1 MNLSIITKAA
11 SFGFAAVMTLSI
23 LASLDALASSEQQQA
38 AVAAANAING
48 QAAAAHC
55 AAKV

>member
-23 LASLDALASSEQQQA
+23 LVSLDALASSEQQQA
-38 AVAAANAING
+38 ALTAHNQ
-48 QAAAAHC
+48 QAATSHC